1 MHYFINLLI
10 ISSAFCQISS
20 GISIVGEWC
29 FFILASIKGISH
41 PQCLLTIFS
50 FQPLISSA
58 GSDLVNVTHNQ
69 LLKSEE
75 TKSESSTNVT
85 RAIPSGILISNN
97 LFNSPSPSIIRIPGT
112 TNFGFL
118 NPLGNFISSTPA
130 IISEPTQQ
138 SPITKPSAP
147 SSEATVTQEISQ
159 ASDVL
164 ESGNKMNS
172 PMVGTFYSAPNPE
185 SEPFVKVGDQINE
198 GDVLCI
204 IEAMKMMNEV
214 KSEFSGTVKQILVDN
229 AEPVEFDQTLFVI
242 S

>member
-1 MHYFINLLI
+1 MDIRKVKKLIEMLEESNLNEI
-10 ISSAFCQISS
+10 EIKE
-20 GISIVGEWC
+20 GEE
-29 FFILASIKGISH
+29 AVK
-41 PQCLLTIFS
+41 
-50 FQPLISSA
+50 
-58 GSDLVNVTHNQ
+58 LV
-69 LLKSEE
+69 KS
-75 TKSESSTNVT
+75 NPV
-85 RAIPSGILISNN
+85 PS
-97 LFNSPSPSIIRIPGT
+97 
-112 TNFGFL
+112 
-118 NPLGNFISSTPA
+118 NFISSTPA

-147 SSEATVTQEISQ
+147 LSEATVTQEISQ
-159 ASDVL
+159 TSDVL

-229 AEPVEFDQTLFVI
+229 AEPVEFDQTLFNI

>member
-1 MHYFINLLI
+1 MDIRKVKKLIEMLEESNLNEI
-10 ISSAFCQISS
+10 EIKE
-20 GISIVGEWC
+20 GEE
-29 FFILASIKGISH
+29 AVK
-41 PQCLLTIFS
+41 
-50 FQPLISSA
+50 
-58 GSDLVNVTHNQ
+58 LV
-69 LLKSEE
+69 KS
-75 TKSESSTNVT
+75 NP
-85 RAIPSGILISNN
+85 IPS
-97 LFNSPSPSIIRIPGT
+97 
-112 TNFGFL
+112 
-118 NPLGNFISSTPA
+118 NFISSTPA

-147 SSEATVTQEISQ
+147 SSEVTVTQEISQ
-159 ASDVL
+159 TSDVL

>member
-1 MHYFINLLI
+1 MDIRKVKKLIEMLEESNLNEI
-10 ISSAFCQISS
+10 EIKE
-20 GISIVGEWC
+20 GEE
-29 FFILASIKGISH
+29 AVK
-41 PQCLLTIFS
+41 
-50 FQPLISSA
+50 
-58 GSDLVNVTHNQ
+58 LV
-69 LLKSEE
+69 KS
-75 TKSESSTNVT
+75 NP
-85 RAIPSGILISNN
+85 IP
-97 LFNSPSPSIIRIPGT
+97 
-112 TNFGFL
+112 
-118 NPLGNFISSTPA
+118 GNFISSPPA

-138 SPITKPSAP
+138 SPIAMPSAP

-159 ASDVL
+159 TSDVL

-229 AEPVEFDQTLFVI
+229 AEPVEFDQTLFII

>member
-1 MHYFINLLI
+1 MDIRKVKKLIEMLEESNLNEI
-10 ISSAFCQISS
+10 EIKE
-20 GISIVGEWC
+20 GEE
-29 FFILASIKGISH
+29 AVK
-41 PQCLLTIFS
+41 
-50 FQPLISSA
+50 
-58 GSDLVNVTHNQ
+58 LV
-69 LLKSEE
+69 KS
-75 TKSESSTNVT
+75 NPV
-85 RAIPSGILISNN
+85 PS
-97 LFNSPSPSIIRIPGT
+97 
-112 TNFGFL
+112 
-118 NPLGNFISSTPA
+118 NFISSTPA

-147 SSEATVTQEISQ
+147 LSEATITQEISQ
-159 ASDVL
+159 ISDVL

>member
-1 MHYFINLLI
+1 MDIRKVKKLIEMLEESNLNEI
-10 ISSAFCQISS
+10 EIKE
-20 GISIVGEWC
+20 GEE
-29 FFILASIKGISH
+29 AVK
-41 PQCLLTIFS
+41 
-50 FQPLISSA
+50 
-58 GSDLVNVTHNQ
+58 LV
-69 LLKSEE
+69 KS
-75 TKSESSTNVT
+75 NP
-85 RAIPSGILISNN
+85 IP
-97 LFNSPSPSIIRIPGT
+97 
-112 TNFGFL
+112 
-118 NPLGNFISSTPA
+118 GNFISSAPA

-147 SSEATVTQEISQ
+147 LSEATVTQEISQ
-159 ASDVL
+159 TSDVL

>member
-1 MHYFINLLI
+1 MDIRKVKKLIEMLEESNLNEI
-10 ISSAFCQISS
+10 EIKE
-20 GISIVGEWC
+20 GEE
-29 FFILASIKGISH
+29 AVK
-41 PQCLLTIFS
+41 
-50 FQPLISSA
+50 
-58 GSDLVNVTHNQ
+58 LV
-69 LLKSEE
+69 KS
-75 TKSESSTNVT
+75 NPV
-85 RAIPSGILISNN
+85 PS
-97 LFNSPSPSIIRIPGT
+97 
-112 TNFGFL
+112 
-118 NPLGNFISSTPA
+118 NFISSTPA

-138 SPITKPSAP
+138 SPITKPSVP
-147 SSEATVTQEISQ
+147 LSEATVTQEISQ
-159 ASDVL
+159 TSDVL

>member
-1 MHYFINLLI
+1 MDIRKVKKLIEMLEESNLNEI
-10 ISSAFCQISS
+10 EIKE
-20 GISIVGEWC
+20 GEE
-29 FFILASIKGISH
+29 AVK
-41 PQCLLTIFS
+41 
-50 FQPLISSA
+50 
-58 GSDLVNVTHNQ
+58 LV
-69 LLKSEE
+69 KS
-75 TKSESSTNVT
+75 NP
-85 RAIPSGILISNN
+85 IP
-97 LFNSPSPSIIRIPGT
+97 
-112 TNFGFL
+112 
-118 NPLGNFISSTPA
+118 GNFISSAPA

-138 SPITKPSAP
+138 SPIAMPSAP
-147 SSEATVTQEISQ
+147 SSEAAVTQEISQ
-159 ASDVL
+159 TSDVL

>member
-1 MHYFINLLI
+1 MDIRKVKKLIEMLEESNLNEIEIKEGEEAVKLVK
-10 ISSAFCQISS
+10 
-20 GISIVGEWC
+20 SI
-29 FFILASIKGISH
+29 
-41 PQCLLTIFS
+41 P
-50 FQPLISSA
+50 
-58 GSDLVNVTHNQ
+58 
-69 LLKSEE
+69 
-75 TKSESSTNVT
+75 
-85 RAIPSGILISNN
+85 IP
-97 LFNSPSPSIIRIPGT
+97 
-112 TNFGFL
+112 
-118 NPLGNFISSTPA
+118 GNFISSTTP
-130 IISEPTQQ
+130 IISEPTQL
-138 SPITKPSAP
+138 SPIAKQSAP
-147 SSEATVTQEISQ
+147 SPEETVSQEISQ

-229 AEPVEFDQTLFVI
+229 AEPVEFDQTLFII

>member
-1 MHYFINLLI
+1 MDIRKVKKLIEMLEESNLNEI
-10 ISSAFCQISS
+10 EIKE
-20 GISIVGEWC
+20 GEE
-29 FFILASIKGISH
+29 AVK
-41 PQCLLTIFS
+41 
-50 FQPLISSA
+50 
-58 GSDLVNVTHNQ
+58 LV
-69 LLKSEE
+69 KS
-75 TKSESSTNVT
+75 NP
-85 RAIPSGILISNN
+85 IPS
-97 LFNSPSPSIIRIPGT
+97 
-112 TNFGFL
+112 
-118 NPLGNFISSTPA
+118 NFISSTPA

-147 SSEATVTQEISQ
+147 LSEATVTQEISQ
-159 ASDVL
+159 TSDVL

>member
-1 MHYFINLLI
+1 MDIRKVKKLIEMLEESNLNEI
-10 ISSAFCQISS
+10 EIKE
-20 GISIVGEWC
+20 GEE
-29 FFILASIKGISH
+29 AVK
-41 PQCLLTIFS
+41 
-50 FQPLISSA
+50 
-58 GSDLVNVTHNQ
+58 LV
-69 LLKSEE
+69 KS
-75 TKSESSTNVT
+75 NPV
-85 RAIPSGILISNN
+85 PS
-97 LFNSPSPSIIRIPGT
+97 
-112 TNFGFL
+112 
-118 NPLGNFISSTPA
+118 NFISSTPA

-147 SSEATVTQEISQ
+147 LSEATVTQEISQ
-159 ASDVL
+159 TSDVL

-185 SEPFVKVGDQINE
+185 SEPFVKIGDQINE

>member
-1 MHYFINLLI
+1 MDIRKVKKLIEMLEESNLNEI
-10 ISSAFCQISS
+10 EIKE
-20 GISIVGEWC
+20 GEE
-29 FFILASIKGISH
+29 AVK
-41 PQCLLTIFS
+41 
-50 FQPLISSA
+50 
-58 GSDLVNVTHNQ
+58 LV
-69 LLKSEE
+69 KS
-75 TKSESSTNVT
+75 
-85 RAIPSGILISNN
+85 
-97 LFNSPSPSIIRIPGT
+97 
-112 TNFGFL
+112 
-118 NPLGNFISSTPA
+118 NPNFISSAPA

-138 SPITKPSAP
+138 SPIAMPSAP

-159 ASDVL
+159 TSDVL

-185 SEPFVKVGDQINE
+185 SDPFVKVGDQINE

>member
-1 MHYFINLLI
+1 MDIRKVKKLIEMLEESNLNEI
-10 ISSAFCQISS
+10 EIKE
-20 GISIVGEWC
+20 GEE
-29 FFILASIKGISH
+29 AVK
-41 PQCLLTIFS
+41 
-50 FQPLISSA
+50 
-58 GSDLVNVTHNQ
+58 LV
-69 LLKSEE
+69 KS
-75 TKSESSTNVT
+75 NPV
-85 RAIPSGILISNN
+85 PS
-97 LFNSPSPSIIRIPGT
+97 
-112 TNFGFL
+112 
-118 NPLGNFISSTPA
+118 NFISSTPA

-138 SPITKPSAP
+138 SPITKPSTP
-147 SSEATVTQEISQ
+147 SSEVTVTQEISQ
-159 ASDVL
+159 TSDVL

>member
-1 MHYFINLLI
+1 MDIRKVKKLIEMLEESNLNEI
-10 ISSAFCQISS
+10 EIKE
-20 GISIVGEWC
+20 GEE
-29 FFILASIKGISH
+29 AVK
-41 PQCLLTIFS
+41 
-50 FQPLISSA
+50 
-58 GSDLVNVTHNQ
+58 LV
-69 LLKSEE
+69 KS
-75 TKSESSTNVT
+75 NP
-85 RAIPSGILISNN
+85 IPS
-97 LFNSPSPSIIRIPGT
+97 
-112 TNFGFL
+112 
-118 NPLGNFISSTPA
+118 NFISSTTP

-138 SPITKPSAP
+138 SLIAKQSAP
-147 SSEATVTQEISQ
+147 SPEETVTQEISQ
-159 ASDVL
+159 TSDVL

-229 AEPVEFDQTLFVI
+229 AEPVEFDQTLFII

>member
-1 MHYFINLLI
+1 MDIRKVKKLIEMLEESNLNEI
-10 ISSAFCQISS
+10 EIKE
-20 GISIVGEWC
+20 GEE
-29 FFILASIKGISH
+29 AVK
-41 PQCLLTIFS
+41 
-50 FQPLISSA
+50 
-58 GSDLVNVTHNQ
+58 LV
-69 LLKSEE
+69 KS
-75 TKSESSTNVT
+75 NP
-85 RAIPSGILISNN
+85 IPS
-97 LFNSPSPSIIRIPGT
+97 
-112 TNFGFL
+112 
-118 NPLGNFISSTPA
+118 NFISSAPA
-130 IISEPTQQ
+130 IISEPTQK
-138 SPITKPSAP
+138 SPIAMPSAP

-159 ASDVL
+159 TSDVL